1 MEETITLKE
10 IAEII
15 KKRLGLIITLTIGA
29 AIISGIYTYFFITPI
44 FRANSQFL
52 VNQNQ
57 STTTVEL
64 NEIRTNV
71 ELINTYSEIIRSNR
85 ILNEVVDELKLTIS

>member
-10 IAEII
+10 IAQIV
-15 KKRLGLIITLTIGA
+15 KKRLGLIITLTLGA
-29 AIISGIYTYFFITPI
+29 AIISGIFTSFYITPI
-44 FRANSQFL
+44 YRANSQFL

-57 STTTVEL
+57 STTQVEL

-71 ELINTYSEIIRSNR
+71 ELINTYNVIIRSNR
-85 ILNEVVDELKLTIS
+85 ILNKVVDE